1 MTMFLFKNAEKG
13 WNDHWNENVQ
23 KDVEHTHSIS
33 QYVEKPEK
41 TRENTHT

>member
-23 KDVEHTHSIS
+23 KYVKHTHCIS
-33 QYVEKPEK
+33 QYVEKSEK
-41 TRENTHT
+41 IHTHENT